1 MKPKPKTDRAL
12 ATQHHVSMRTIR
24 RWRAE
29 GAPLGDPAKM
39 KTWLAGR
46 RTAPTPAENV
56 HNCGQNPGQARP
68 PGGPG
73 AHMALRRLEQS
84 ELEAYTRLQA
94 ANNSG
99 DPVQIRTALHAYLS
113 LAELLRKTDQSI
125 AEARRDAEEQV
136 SRSTVENMLAGLGW
150 SLRIACDQVGLANQL
165 MTALA
170 GLRLSMQNTGV
181 SWPTWM
187 FAPLTKEAVSA
198 WQDGEKH
205 LAERARLMSAC
216 YRASVGDRS
225 ELDKLI
231 EELGA

>member
-1 MKPKPKTDRAL
+1 MNKPTTKTL
-12 ATQHHVSMRTIR
+12 ATKYRVSTRTIR
-24 RWRAE
+24 NWKRD
-29 GAPLGDPAKM
+29 GAPLGDAAKM
-39 KTWLAGR
+39 KQWLAGR
-46 RTAPTPAENV
+46 RTAPTITGKVKQLETATSSP
-56 HNCGQNPGQARP
+56 RP

-150 SLRIACDQVGLANQL
+150 SLRIACDQLGIGDQL
-165 MTALA
+165 TTAVA
-170 GLRLSMQNTGV
+170 GLRMSLQNTGLA
-181 SWPTWM
+181 WPEWM
-187 FAPLTKEAVSA
+187 FTALSKEAVSA

-225 ELDKLI
+225 ELDTLVAG
-231 EELGA
+231 LGA

>member
-1 MKPKPKTDRAL
+1 MKRDPELHRSAKRYR
-12 ATQHHVSMRTIR
+12 VSVRTVR
-24 RWRAE
+24 RWRAD
-29 GAPLGDPAKM
+29 GAPLGDAAKM
-39 KTWLAGR
+39 KQWLAGR
-46 RTAPTPAENV
+46 RTAPTITGKVKQLETATSSP
-56 HNCGQNPGQARP
+56 RP

-84 ELEAYTRLQA
+84 ELEAYTRLQT

-150 SLRIACDQVGLANQL
+150 SLRIACDQLGIGDQL
-165 MTALA
+165 TTAVA
-170 GLRLSMQNTGV
+170 GLRMSLQNTGLA
-181 SWPTWM
+181 WPEWM
-187 FAPLTKEAVSA
+187 FTALSKEAVSA

-205 LAERARLMSAC
+205 LAQRARLMSAC
-216 YRASVGDRS
+216 CRASVGDRS
-225 ELDKLI
+225 ELDTLI
-231 EELGA
+231 AELGA